1 MATTYCPAI
10 RSQVS
15 ETFMANIAIVD
26 DDPLVR
32 EGLSD
37 CLDSAG
43 YTVQAFGSAEEFL
56 AFKWLEPQS
65 CLILDIQLPGIS
77 GLELQR
83 RLAAFGNPVPI
94 VFVTAHAS
102 EENCQQALES
112 GAAAVLLKPVRRE
125 ELLSAVRSA
134 IEH

>member
-1 MATTYCPAI
+1 MATTYCSTV

-56 AFKWLEPQS
+56 ASKWLEPQS

-77 GLELQR
+77 GLELRR
-83 RLAAFGNPVPI
+83 RLAAVGNPVPI

-125 ELLSAVRSA
+125 ELLNALRSA

>member
-1 MATTYCPAI
+1 MAK
-10 RSQVS
+10 
-15 ETFMANIAIVD
+15 IAIID

-43 YTVQAFGSAEEFL
+43 YTVQTFGAAEEFL
-56 AFKWLEPQS
+56 AFKSLQPQS

-83 RLAAFGNPVPI
+83 RLVSVGNTVPI

-102 EENCQQALES
+102 EENFQQALES

-125 ELLSAVRSA
+125 ELLNTIRSA
-134 IEH
+134 IER